1 MFLILFVLILE
12 GYFLQKQN
20 NFDSVDKLS
29 PVSNMA
35 YSCEEQREDG
45 SLPFL
50 DVLVIPKEDGS
61 LNSTVFRKATHTDLY
76 LQWDSHH
83 TLPSKYSVVGT
94 LLHRANTICS
104 EPQLLRQEEDHL
116 YKALSTCNYPT
127 WALNRI
133 KMKIKNSNTNK
144 NNTKHKKPGT
154 DNIQKPHITVPYQRG
169 LSESFKRTC
178 NNHGVQV
185 HFKGGKTIKNLLMA
199 PKTKILSRIEVESST
214 DSNATGWSVMMNI

>member
-1 MFLILFVLILE
+1 MGSSISPIVANLFMEDFEQKAISTAPHPPYFCKRYVDDTFTILE
-12 GYFLQKQN
+12 SSHRRAFLDHINSIDQHIQ
-20 NFDSVDKLS
+20 FT
-29 PVSNMA
+29 
-35 YSCEEQREDG
+35 CEEQREDG

-50 DVLVIPKEDGS
+50 DVLVLPKEDGS

-83 TLPSKYSVVGT
+83 TLPSKYSVVCT

-104 EPQLLRQEEDHL
+104 EPHLLRQEEDHL
-116 YKALSTCNYPT
+116 YKALSTCKYPA

-133 KMKIKNSNTNK
+133 KIRIRNPNTRKNSNKEN
-144 NNTKHKKPGT
+144 KPGT
-154 DNIQKPHITVPYQRG
+154 DINQKPHITVPYQRG

-185 HFKGGKTIKNLLMA
+185 HFKGGTTKKKT
-199 PKTKILSRIEVESST
+199 S
-214 DSNATGWSVMMNI
+214 